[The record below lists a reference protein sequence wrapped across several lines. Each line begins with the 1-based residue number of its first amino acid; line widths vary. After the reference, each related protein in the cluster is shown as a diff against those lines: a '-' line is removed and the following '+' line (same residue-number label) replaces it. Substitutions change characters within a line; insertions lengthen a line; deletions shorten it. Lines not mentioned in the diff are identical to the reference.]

1 MQSMDFEVLMP
12 FNATSVGLFYLISTT
27 ETLDH
32 FTISN
37 LKYSLILDANQF
49 VKGMDQFVDVIERE
63 KHVFNVEVKDPGAP
77 VDFFINGKKVSRS
90 DERCEYVNL
99 GEGKHQLIIHHV
111 KMEDLGT
118 IEAKTPSNR

>member
-1 MQSMDFEVLMP
+1 MTFL
-12 FNATSVGLFYLISTT
+12 LF
-27 ETLDH
+27 LDH
-32 FTISN
+32 NAF
-37 LKYSLILDANQF
+37 K
-49 VKGMDQFVDVIERE
+49 KGMRDFKQCIERE
-63 KHVFNVEVKDPGAP
+63 EIIFNVEVKDPGAP

>member
-1 MQSMDFEVLMP
+1 MYIEASINCQEQDRLKHAIYSKLR
-12 FNATSVGLFYLISTT
+12 TLFPHIPHLI
-27 ETLDH
+27 
-32 FTISN
+32 N
-37 LKYSLILDANQF
+37 LIDLSFLDANQF
-49 VKGMDQFVDVIERE
+49 IKGMDQFVDVIERE

-77 VDFFINGKKVSRS
+77 VDFFINGKKVSKS

-99 GEGKHQLIIHHV
+99 GEGKHQLIIHHI